1 MLNNLALFH
10 VCVWWGWK
18 IVEEQYAIMQL
29 QKILQPAFAIALC
42 KLHRGNFCD
51 SRAQPPSDWRQPYL
65 LFVCILGMIGDALG
79 KNGNW
84 KFPQGRH
91 KNSWTLLSV
100 NNQHNPPDHIMN
112 KDEEMQKKA
121 KMPTNPKMQKNAK
134 KMPQKSK
141 KCKKSNKKY
150 LMLTKPKMQKNASPP
165 AVHHHIRC
173 ITTLGASSPSVH
185 HLLRCITTYSASPPS
200 VHHHIQCITTSIIW
214 S

>member
-91 KNSWTLLSV
+91 KKVGPFYQSTTNTTHQTTLWIRMKKCRKRRKCQQIQKCRQMPK
-100 NNQHNPPDHIMN
+100 NCP
-112 KDEEMQKKA
+112 KKA
-121 KMPTNPKMQKNAK
+121 RNAK
-134 KMPQKSK
+134 NP
-141 KCKKSNKKY
+141 
-150 LMLTKPKMQKNASPP
+150 TKN
-165 AVHHHIRC
+165 
-173 ITTLGASSPSVH
+173 T
-185 HLLRCITTYSASPPS
+185 
-200 VHHHIQCITTSIIW
+200 
-214 S
+214 